1 MFVIPAHF
9 ISNHAYCIHT
19 TLLTR
24 AGGVVGGW
32 EGEGRGGE
40 GRGGEGR
47 GGGKEVGLND
57 TMFCIQVQSS
67 TNRSWRSGVF
77 VEGAEGA
84 NYGDITCD

>member
-1 MFVIPAHF
+1 M
-9 ISNHAYCIHT
+9 
-19 TLLTR
+19 
-24 AGGVVGGW
+24 GGG
-32 EGEGRGGE
+32 GEGR